1 MFSFSSKFQF
11 LQIGG
16 YYITKHH
23 GDDSFCKK
31 GSDYV
36 SDVKILI
43 NSGIHMWSLS
53 YAFDE
58 VFPDSNSSDRL
69 VFSSTSFSNNEALSK
84 NKLEHLQVF
93 TENSPN
99 TCSDVHI
106 IFPANVRD
114 FLEANLEGLE
124 DGLVKPIV
132 PPKEITN
139 DYLSMVSTDCSCLFP
154 EGNLSSLRGQ
164 VVSFY
169 SMDHSSIDAHL
180 SCESPS
186 DILQTRFFQGV
197 IRSFCIHVLVDHH
210 IVNS

>member
-1 MFSFSSKFQF
+1 MR
-11 LQIGG
+11 
-16 YYITKHH
+16 
-23 GDDSFCKK
+23 
-31 GSDYV
+31 V
-36 SDVKILI
+36 
-43 NSGIHMWSLS
+43 
-53 YAFDE
+53 
-58 VFPDSNSSDRL
+58 
-69 VFSSTSFSNNEALSK
+69 
-84 NKLEHLQVF
+84 
-93 TENSPN
+93 
-99 TCSDVHI
+99 
-106 IFPANVRD
+106 
-114 FLEANLEGLE
+114 LE

-154 EGNLSSLRGQ
+154 EGNLSSLQGQ

-180 SCESPS
+180 SCESLG